1 MNEISR
7 NLFYSALLSICF
19 LPFSTTHI
27 YAEDLLEIY
36 QQAVSADPTFRAATF
51 DHVGSRELL
60 KQAYADYLP
69 VVTLDYDKIKTS
81 QDILSS
87 DNPVFNAGST
97 SFPTTTWSLT
107 VTQPIFRYANYV
119 RVGQAKTELRQ
130 ADAQKILAQQDLIL
144 RAAET
149 YILALGAEDLMTFIK
164 AQQSAVIKQLE
175 LARGKEQA
183 RTGRLVDRLDAEA
196 RMASVEADLA
206 DAEVSLR
213 DAYQAVFELTG
224 TTPKRL
230 AALGKNLD
238 LVEPSPSG
246 VSHWVE
252 LAEKQNPTLQSQR
265 HAVEIAQQE
274 VSRQNAGHMPT
285 LDLVLRESN
294 RDTGSTLFGGGS
306 NVDTQELM
314 LRLSLP
320 LYQGGSVSSKKR
332 QAIARQYSA
341 MEDLVRLQ
349 RQSRRQTQDAYW
361 GVQTA
366 IKRVASLEKAVI
378 AQQETLSLK
387 QASFENGLNTALT
400 VLDAER
406 DLYSARKDFAKARYD
421 YLLNGLRL
429 KAQVGVLVEA
439 DLLAINQWLQP

>member
-1 MNEISR
+1 M
-7 NLFYSALLSICF
+7 
-19 LPFSTTHI
+19 
-27 YAEDLLEIY
+27 
-36 QQAVSADPTFRAATF
+36 
-51 DHVGSRELL
+51 
-60 KQAYADYLP
+60 
-69 VVTLDYDKIKTS
+69 
-81 QDILSS
+81 
-87 DNPVFNAGST
+87 
-97 SFPTTTWSLT
+97 
-107 VTQPIFRYANYV
+107 
-119 RVGQAKTELRQ
+119 
-130 ADAQKILAQQDLIL
+130 
-144 RAAET
+144 
-149 YILALGAEDLMTFIK
+149 
-164 AQQSAVIKQLE
+164 
-175 LARGKEQA
+175 
-183 RTGRLVDRLDAEA
+183 
-196 RMASVEADLA
+196 
-206 DAEVSLR
+206 
-213 DAYQAVFELTG
+213 FELTG